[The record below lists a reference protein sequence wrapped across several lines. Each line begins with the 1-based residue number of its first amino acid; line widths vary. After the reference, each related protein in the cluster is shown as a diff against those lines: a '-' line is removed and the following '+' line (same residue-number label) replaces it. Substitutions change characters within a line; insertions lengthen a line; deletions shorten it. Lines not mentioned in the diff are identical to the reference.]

1 MLVAYMDESGH
12 SKDPKSHFCGL
23 GGLVADLVKWE
34 TLEASWRSAL
44 KEGGVKGPF
53 HMRQFAHRQGEFKG
67 WTEAHRKKLLG
78 KLVEAI
84 VELDAVPVGCVIW
97 LDHYH
102 SCPKLIRTFYR
113 EPYFMA
119 FQTVTKGVALQA
131 LPPPNSETQGGVAMV
146 YASQKEFGAT
156 QAGSAGNE
164 RQAGAARQLWLAM
177 KERTTFG
184 PLMGS
189 YKTASPEELYPLQA
203 ADLFAYELTKEF
215 ENLLKRPN
223 DAMRWPLRKI
233 LRPILQQENR
243 HLIQFFDAHD
253 IVRVFLE
260 ATGQDRTD
268 NALIQTLL
276 AQAWT
281 KKIGIRNLL
290 EQRIAKSAE

>member
-12 SKDPKSHFCGL
+12 SKDPKSHFCGI
-23 GGLVADLVKWE
+23 GGLVADSAKWE
-34 TLEASWRSAL
+34 TLEVSWGSAL
-44 KEGGVKGPF
+44 REAGVKGAF

-67 WTEAHRKKLLG
+67 WTEAQRKKLLA
-78 KLVEAI
+78 KLVETI
-84 VELDAVPVGCVIW
+84 VELDPVPVGCVIW
-97 LDHYH
+97 LDHYN
-102 SCPKLIRTFYR
+102 SCPELIRTFYR

-119 FQTVTKGVALQA
+119 FQTVTKGAALQA
-131 LPPPNSETQGGVAMV
+131 LPLGTSGTPEGVAMV

-156 QAGSAGNE
+156 LAGSVGNE
-164 RQAGAARQLWLAM
+164 RQAGAAQQLWLAM

-189 YKTASPEELYPLQA
+189 YGTASPEELCPLQA

-223 DAMRWPLRKI
+223 DSMRWPLRKI
-233 LRPILQQENR
+233 LRPIREQEKR
-243 HLIQFFDAHD
+243 QLIQFFDAHD

-276 AQAWT
+276 TQAWA
-281 KKIGIRNLL
+281 KKIAIRDLL
-290 EQRIAKSAE
+290 EERIAKFAE